1 MFVFIDFGLDFGSPG
16 GVKNLDSQRFSAL
29 RGVLVPT
36 WPQDHPRTLPRP
48 PQTSPKTAQTPP
60 KTPPGLPRTLP
71 GTPPE
76 TPKNR
81 FSRILPSNL
90 VDFGSRQQ
98 CKLPLRPMFT
108 DLGTQLGGCSVPARV
123 YAAIAS
129 HSHMQTLTASEVED
143 GYVKRSSSAQSGR
156 RVPRRAL
163 NFH

>member
-1 MFVFIDFGLDFGSPG
+1 MG
-16 GVKNLDSQRFSAL
+16 
-29 RGVLVPT
+29 PT
-36 WPQDHPRTLPRP
+36 WPQDRPRTSPRP
-48 PQTSPKTAQTPP
+48 PQTSPKTPQTPP
-60 KTPPGLPRTLP
+60 KIPPGLPRALP

-76 TPKNR
+76 TPQDR

-98 CKLPLRPMFT
+98 CKLPLHPMFT

-129 HSHMQTLTASEVED
+129 HSYMQTPTTSEERD
-143 GYVKRSSSAQSGR
+143 GHVNRRSNAQFGR

-163 NFH
+163 NMYIYIYVYIHIHIHIYIYIYI